1 MKTIKHSIFLLFFA
15 ALYTAGCAS
24 QCGEKK
30 EAEPEKKAPPDEPG
44 VDDDET
50 DETDET
56 DLPEKVVEI
65 SSVETDDPTRPD
77 EPLIGKGR
85 TPDVHFVPT
94 PKPVVEKML
103 RVAKVTKND
112 LVYDLGC
119 GDGRIVIM
127 AAEKFGARAVGFDID
142 PKMVAKARANV
153 IAAGVQHLVTI
164 KEADIFELDLT
175 PANVITMYLLPRLN
189 VKLIPQ
195 LEKLK
200 KGTRIVSHDFSME
213 GVQHDE
219 LHVVADEEDDVN
231 RDHHIY
237 FWTIPLKIIDENSQ
251 D

>member
-1 MKTIKHSIFLLFFA
+1 MKTIKHSFFLTFLVAFIA
-15 ALYTAGCAS
+15 AGCTS
-24 QCGEKK
+24 QCSDKK
-30 EAEPEKKAPPDEPG
+30 EAEPEKEARPEEPG
-44 VDDDET
+44 VDDDN
-50 DETDET
+50 DEIG
-56 DLPEKVVEI
+56 LPEKVVEI
-65 SSVETDDPTRPD
+65 SSVETDDPTRPE
-77 EPLIGKGR
+77 EPPIGKGR

-127 AAEKFGARAVGFDID
+127 AAEKFGARAIGFDID
-142 PKMVAKARANV
+142 PKMVAKARSNV

-189 VKLIPQ
+189 VRLIPQ

-213 GVQHDE
+213 GVKHDE

-237 FWTIPLKIIDENSQ
+237 LWTAPLNIIDEDEQ